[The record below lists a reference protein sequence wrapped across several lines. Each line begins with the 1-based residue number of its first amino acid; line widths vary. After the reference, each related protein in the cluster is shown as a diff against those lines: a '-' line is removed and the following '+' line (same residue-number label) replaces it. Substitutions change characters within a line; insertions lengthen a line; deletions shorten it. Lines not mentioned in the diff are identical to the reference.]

1 MIAGTVENKK
11 EFMAMLLKGNAFDRL
26 LVRSVSIKT
35 NIFYEIDC
43 AINKDWYTAEEQES
57 LTEKYIAWSELRP
70 TIFNIIKGNKLPG
83 YMKIILSP
91 SDEATAKIHT
101 NAAALFINII
111 FENGKLSII
120 TGSSEKMFSLD
131 KTVEHSWDEYAARFF
146 KHNGIIIE

>member
-35 NIFYEIDC
+35 NIFYEMDC
-43 AINKDWYTAEEQES
+43 VINKDWYTAEEQES

-91 SDEATAKIHT
+91 SDEAMAKIHT

-131 KTVEHSWDEYAARFF
+131 KAVEHSWDEYAARFF

>member
-1 MIAGTVENKK
+1 
-11 EFMAMLLKGNAFDRL
+11 
-26 LVRSVSIKT
+26 
-35 NIFYEIDC
+35 
-43 AINKDWYTAEEQES
+43 
-57 LTEKYIAWSELRP
+57 
-70 TIFNIIKGNKLPG
+70 
-83 YMKIILSP
+83 MKIILSP

-131 KTVEHSWDEYAARFF
+131 KAVEHSWDEYAARFF